1 MSKSILKIESD
12 GVETT
17 LEINGMKI
25 PITYIS
31 FEHSIDETPD
41 LTITVQL
48 AVLYAFETKEK
59 NNND

>member
-17 LEINGMKI
+17 LEINGMKL

-31 FEHSIDETPD
+31 FEQNINEIPE
-41 LTITVQL
+41 LTITLQL
-48 AVLYAFETKEK
+48 GALYTFETKE
-59 NNND
+59 NNHD